1 VLSLL
6 VPGLGHL
13 YAGDPRRGAV
23 VWVASRVA
31 TAALLE
37 AAVVIGGRPGLTVQ
51 IAGMIA
57 VWVIAAADAVRTGER
72 STRAG
77 PRPHQWYNRGIV
89 YLGICAIVAAG
100 TIPWHIVLGA
110 TIAEMRRVPNDTM
123 APTLVAGDHVYAA
136 PRRGGGVQR
145 GDIIVYRKW
154 GTGYIKRVVGV
165 GGDTLAMRGGVLSV
179 DQRPVSEPYA
189 IHAGEGE
196 SSDRRLEWQRALIAD
211 SLRGSYAPTVATW
224 GPIVVPRGE
233 YFLLGDNRGES
244 IDSRYTGF
252 VADSEVVARP
262 VVVFFSRD
270 PVSGRLRWGRVGLR
284 IGE

>member
-23 VWVASRVA
+23 VWVASRVV

-110 TIAEMRRVPNDTM
+110 TIAEMKISSRMM
-123 APTLVAGDHVYAA
+123 AQAMLTLS
-136 PRRGGGVQR
+136 R
-145 GDIIVYRKW
+145 
-154 GTGYIKRVVGV
+154 
-165 GGDTLAMRGGVLSV
+165 
-179 DQRPVSEPYA
+179 A
-189 IHAGEGE
+189 I
-196 SSDRRLEWQRALIAD
+196 
-211 SLRGSYAPTVATW
+211 LRPTVAQ
-224 GPIVVPRGE
+224 
-233 YFLLGDNRGES
+233 
-244 IDSRYTGF
+244 
-252 VADSEVVARP
+252 
-262 VVVFFSRD
+262 
-270 PVSGRLRWGRVGLR
+270 
-284 IGE
+284 